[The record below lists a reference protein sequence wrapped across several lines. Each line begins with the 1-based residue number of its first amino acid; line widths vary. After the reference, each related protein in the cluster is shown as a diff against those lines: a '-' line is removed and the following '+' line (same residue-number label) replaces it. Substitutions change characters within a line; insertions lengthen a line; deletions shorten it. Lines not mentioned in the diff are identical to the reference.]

1 MSRMRLG
8 PPTRSARSEEGSE
21 IFLEGSVDGELS
33 RLQRQCKMMELER
46 RAYSKEVHQRLR
58 KQVEEIRQ
66 LEMLRAK
73 LQTQINV
80 AQSQVKRLGD
90 KKHLAEM
97 ECLLKSRAQVQVE
110 IEALQ
115 EQNRALDKQIQD
127 WETHVLTQSK
137 EASAPDLIMYQ
148 KMKIQRRIRI
158 LEDQL
163 DRVTCHFDIH
173 LVRNAALRE
182 ELELLR
188 IERGR
193 YLNMDRKL
201 KKEIHLLREM
211 VGALSTSSTSAYTAR
226 EEAKTKMGMLQERA
240 EKELAQ
246 SDTEA
251 QILLRQISHLEQLH
265 RFLKLKND
273 ERQPDPRVVQKA
285 EQRDWEVSE
294 GLRKTSQEKLV
305 LRYEDTLGKLAQ
317 LTGESD
323 PDLLVEKYLECEWA
337 EWTRGGGATQHHPKH
352 GTLALPWG
360 SCLVSSF
367 HSVAWCA
374 SLASASV
381 SFHMSQTSSLHI
393 CPLTLSVCFLGPSQI
408 FYQPCLSRCVGALL
422 WLFLFHLSLFF
433 CLCFCRL
440 ATLSD
445 PSVSNSIP
453 LDPPCTPPVEERNF
467 AEFNFIN
474 EQNSEIHHLQEEI
487 KEMQEALVSEHASQ
501 DKQRMQQEQQCKM
514 LQQDVDKM
522 CSESEQLEGRFQV
535 LRGQLEKIKTDIQVL
550 FDKAKCDSSVI
561 KDLLGVKT
569 YMRDR
574 DIGLFL
580 STIERRLVQL
590 LTVQAFLQVQN
601 LAPLADAALLA
612 LGQSLQEPSKKTTPL
627 KPPDTMGCNQRGLP
641 YEQGGVAKPS
651 HEVAAAPGRG
661 GVRQEAGQQPELD
674 SLQSTD
680 LPGHCPQAFQEDQCS
695 PRIHPEPQDEPR
707 PWHWLR
713 EPCHLW

>member
-1 MSRMRLG
+1 
-8 PPTRSARSEEGSE
+8 
-21 IFLEGSVDGELS
+21 
-33 RLQRQCKMMELER
+33 
-46 RAYSKEVHQRLR
+46 
-58 KQVEEIRQ
+58 
-66 LEMLRAK
+66 
-73 LQTQINV
+73 
-80 AQSQVKRLGD
+80 
-90 KKHLAEM
+90 
-97 ECLLKSRAQVQVE
+97 
-110 IEALQ
+110 
-115 EQNRALDKQIQD
+115 
-127 WETHVLTQSK
+127 
-137 EASAPDLIMYQ
+137 
-148 KMKIQRRIRI
+148 
-158 LEDQL
+158 
-163 DRVTCHFDIH
+163 
-173 LVRNAALRE
+173 
-182 ELELLR
+182 
-188 IERGR
+188 
-193 YLNMDRKL
+193 
-201 KKEIHLLREM
+201 
-211 VGALSTSSTSAYTAR
+211 
-226 EEAKTKMGMLQERA
+226 MGMLQERA

-323 PDLLVEKYLECEWA
+323 PDLLVEKYLE
-337 EWTRGGGATQHHPKH
+337 
-352 GTLALPWG
+352 L
-360 SCLVSSF
+360 
-367 HSVAWCA
+367 
-374 SLASASV
+374 
-381 SFHMSQTSSLHI
+381 
-393 CPLTLSVCFLGPSQI
+393 
-408 FYQPCLSRCVGALL
+408 
-422 WLFLFHLSLFF
+422 
-433 CLCFCRL
+433 
-440 ATLSD
+440 
-445 PSVSNSIP
+445 
-453 LDPPCTPPVEERNF
+453 EERNF

-627 KPPDTMGCNQRGLP
+627 KPPDTMTPQGL
-641 YEQGGVAKPS
+641 
-651 HEVAAAPGRG
+651 
-661 GVRQEAGQQPELD
+661 
-674 SLQSTD
+674 
-680 LPGHCPQAFQEDQCS
+680 
-695 PRIHPEPQDEPR
+695 
-707 PWHWLR
+707 
-713 EPCHLW
+713 

>member
-8 PPTRSARSEEGSE
+8 LSARSARSEEGSE

-33 RLQRQCKMMELER
+33 RLQRQRKVMELER
-46 RAYSKEVHQRLR
+46 RAYSKEVHQRIR

-73 LQTQINV
+73 LQMQINV

-90 KKHLAEM
+90 KKHLADM
-97 ECLLKSRAQVQVE
+97 DHLLKCRAQVQVE

-127 WETHVLTQSK
+127 WETHILMQSK
-137 EASAPDLIMYQ
+137 EASTPSVIMDQ

-201 KKEIHLLREM
+201 KKEIHVLQEM

-265 RFLKLKND
+265 RFLKLKNHD
-273 ERQPDPRVVQKA
+273 RQPDPGVVQKE
-285 EQRDWEVSE
+285 EQRAWELSE

-305 LRYEDTLGKLAQ
+305 LRYEDTLNKLAQ

-323 PDLLVEKYLECEWA
+323 PDLLVEKYLE
-337 EWTRGGGATQHHPKH
+337 
-352 GTLALPWG
+352 L
-360 SCLVSSF
+360 
-367 HSVAWCA
+367 
-374 SLASASV
+374 
-381 SFHMSQTSSLHI
+381 
-393 CPLTLSVCFLGPSQI
+393 
-408 FYQPCLSRCVGALL
+408 
-422 WLFLFHLSLFF
+422 
-433 CLCFCRL
+433 
-440 ATLSD
+440 
-445 PSVSNSIP
+445 
-453 LDPPCTPPVEERNF
+453 EERNF

-474 EQNSEIHHLQEEI
+474 EQNSELHHLQEEI

-501 DKQRMQQEQQCKM
+501 DKQRMEREQQCKL
-514 LQQDVDKM
+514 LQQDVDKV
-522 CSESEQLEGRFQV
+522 CSESEQLEIRFQV
-535 LRGQLEKIKTDIQVL
+535 LRDRLEKLKTDIQIL

-580 STIERRLVQL
+580 STIEKRLVQL
-590 LTVQAFLQVQN
+590 LTVQAFLEVQN
-601 LAPLADAALLA
+601 HVPLADAALVA
-612 LGQSLQEPSKKTTPL
+612 LGQSLQEPPKKTTPL
-627 KPPDTMGCNQRGLP
+627 KPPDTMEDASGVVIKEDYPMSKEELLSQITKSLQLQDEEEAPKKLDISPSLTLSSPQISLTTAPMHSRRTSTVPESILSHKTSRGRGTGSISHVTFGDSASAAGPVTLASASASGVP
-641 YEQGGVAKPS
+641 VSSRASQG
-651 HEVAAAPGRG
+651 GRG
-661 GVRQEAGQQPELD
+661 GFKHTSSSSYLGSTGYLETSRGHESAGGGIHSQSMGSELSRGLSSSSGHASSAAPASRPSSSTSKD
-674 SLQSTD
+674 SR
-680 LPGHCPQAFQEDQCS
+680 GYN
-695 PRIHPEPQDEPR
+695 
-707 PWHWLR
+707 
-713 EPCHLW
+713 

>member
-1 MSRMRLG
+1 
-8 PPTRSARSEEGSE
+8 
-21 IFLEGSVDGELS
+21 
-33 RLQRQCKMMELER
+33 MMELER
-46 RAYSKEVHQRLR
+46 RAYSKEVHQRIR

-73 LQTQINV
+73 LQMQINI

-273 ERQPDPRVVQKA
+273 DRQRDPRVVQKE
-285 EQRDWEVSE
+285 EQRAWEVSE
-294 GLRKTSQEKLV
+294 GLRKTSQEKLM
-305 LRYEDTLGKLAQ
+305 LRYEDTLSKLAQ

-323 PDLLVEKYLECEWA
+323 PDLLVEKYLE
-337 EWTRGGGATQHHPKH
+337 
-352 GTLALPWG
+352 L
-360 SCLVSSF
+360 
-367 HSVAWCA
+367 
-374 SLASASV
+374 
-381 SFHMSQTSSLHI
+381 
-393 CPLTLSVCFLGPSQI
+393 
-408 FYQPCLSRCVGALL
+408 
-422 WLFLFHLSLFF
+422 
-433 CLCFCRL
+433 
-440 ATLSD
+440 
-445 PSVSNSIP
+445 
-453 LDPPCTPPVEERNF
+453 EERNF

-501 DKQRMQQEQQCKM
+501 DKQRMQQEQQYKV
-514 LQQDVDKM
+514 LQQDVDKV

-535 LRGQLEKIKTDIQVL
+535 LRGLLEKIKADIQVL

-580 STIERRLVQL
+580 STIEKRLVQL
-590 LTVQAFLQVQN
+590 LTVQAFLEVQN
-601 LAPLADAALLA
+601 LTPLADAALLA

-627 KPPDTMGCNQRGLP
+627 KPPDTMEDSSGVVIKEDYPMSKEELLSQVMKSVRLQLQDEEESTKKLDSSPSLTLSSPQISLVTVPMHSKKTSTVPESILSHKTSRGRGTGSVSHVTFGDSASAAGPVAMASASASGAPVSSRGSQGGRGAFKPTSSSSYLGSTGYLETSRGRESTAGGVHSQSVGSELSRGLSSSSGHASSP
-641 YEQGGVAKPS
+641 APASRPS
-651 HEVAAAPGRG
+651 SSTSKDSRG
-661 GVRQEAGQQPELD
+661 YN
-674 SLQSTD
+674 
-680 LPGHCPQAFQEDQCS
+680 
-695 PRIHPEPQDEPR
+695 
-707 PWHWLR
+707 
-713 EPCHLW
+713 

>member
-1 MSRMRLG
+1 MSRMRLDLSA
-8 PPTRSARSEEGSE
+8 RSARSEEGSE

-33 RLQRQCKMMELER
+33 RLYRQRKMMELER
-46 RAYSKEVHQRLR
+46 RTYSKEVHQRIR

-66 LEMLRAK
+66 LEMLRAQ
-73 LQTQINV
+73 LQMQINV

-90 KKHLAEM
+90 KKHLADM
-97 ECLLKSRAQVQVE
+97 DRLLKCRAQVQVE

-127 WETHVLTQSK
+127 WETRILTQSR
-137 EASAPDLIMYQ
+137 EASAPNAILDQ

-201 KKEIHLLREM
+201 KKEIHLLQEM

-246 SDTEA
+246 SNTEA
-251 QILLRQISHLEQLH
+251 QILVRQISHLEQLH
-265 RFLKLKND
+265 RFLKLKNHD
-273 ERQPDPRVVQKA
+273 RQPDLGVVQKE
-285 EQRDWEVSE
+285 EQRE

-305 LRYEDTLGKLAQ
+305 LRYEDTLNKLAQ

-323 PDLLVEKYLECEWA
+323 PDLLVEKYLE
-337 EWTRGGGATQHHPKH
+337 
-352 GTLALPWG
+352 L
-360 SCLVSSF
+360 
-367 HSVAWCA
+367 
-374 SLASASV
+374 
-381 SFHMSQTSSLHI
+381 
-393 CPLTLSVCFLGPSQI
+393 
-408 FYQPCLSRCVGALL
+408 
-422 WLFLFHLSLFF
+422 
-433 CLCFCRL
+433 
-440 ATLSD
+440 
-445 PSVSNSIP
+445 
-453 LDPPCTPPVEERNF
+453 EERNF

-487 KEMQEALVSEHASQ
+487 KELQEALVSEHASQ
-501 DKQRMQQEQQCKM
+501 DKQRMEREQQCKE
-514 LQQDVDKM
+514 LQQDVDKV
-522 CSESEQLEGRFQV
+522 CTESEQLEVRFQI
-535 LRGQLEKIKTDIQVL
+535 LQGQLEKFKTDIQVL

-590 LTVQAFLQVQN
+590 LTVQAFLEVQN
-601 LAPLADAALLA
+601 HLPLADVALLA
-612 LGQSLQEPSKKTTPL
+612 LGQRLQEPPKKTTPL
-627 KPPDTMGCNQRGLP
+627 KPPDTMEDFSGIVIKEDYPMSKEELLSQVMKSLQLQEEDELKKLENSPSLTLSSPQISLATTPMHSKRISTVPESILSHKSRGRGTGSVSHVTFGDSASAVGPVALPSASGAPVSSRGSQGSRGGFKHTSSSSYLGSTGYLETSRGRESTAGGIQSQSVGSELSRGLSSSS
-641 YEQGGVAKPS
+641 GHAS
-651 HEVAAAPGRG
+651 SAAPASRPSSSTSKDSRG
-661 GVRQEAGQQPELD
+661 YN
-674 SLQSTD
+674 
-680 LPGHCPQAFQEDQCS
+680 
-695 PRIHPEPQDEPR
+695 
-707 PWHWLR
+707 
-713 EPCHLW
+713 

>member
-1 MSRMRLG
+1 
-8 PPTRSARSEEGSE
+8 
-21 IFLEGSVDGELS
+21 
-33 RLQRQCKMMELER
+33 
-46 RAYSKEVHQRLR
+46 
-58 KQVEEIRQ
+58 
-66 LEMLRAK
+66 
-73 LQTQINV
+73 
-80 AQSQVKRLGD
+80 
-90 KKHLAEM
+90 
-97 ECLLKSRAQVQVE
+97 
-110 IEALQ
+110 
-115 EQNRALDKQIQD
+115 
-127 WETHVLTQSK
+127 
-137 EASAPDLIMYQ
+137 
-148 KMKIQRRIRI
+148 
-158 LEDQL
+158 
-163 DRVTCHFDIH
+163 
-173 LVRNAALRE
+173 
-182 ELELLR
+182 
-188 IERGR
+188 
-193 YLNMDRKL
+193 
-201 KKEIHLLREM
+201 
-211 VGALSTSSTSAYTAR
+211 
-226 EEAKTKMGMLQERA
+226 MGMLQERA

-323 PDLLVEKYLECEWA
+323 PDLLVEKYLE
-337 EWTRGGGATQHHPKH
+337 
-352 GTLALPWG
+352 L
-360 SCLVSSF
+360 
-367 HSVAWCA
+367 
-374 SLASASV
+374 
-381 SFHMSQTSSLHI
+381 
-393 CPLTLSVCFLGPSQI
+393 
-408 FYQPCLSRCVGALL
+408 
-422 WLFLFHLSLFF
+422 
-433 CLCFCRL
+433 
-440 ATLSD
+440 
-445 PSVSNSIP
+445 
-453 LDPPCTPPVEERNF
+453 EERNF

-522 CSESEQLEGRFQV
+522 CSESEQLEGRFQA

-627 KPPDTMGCNQRGLP
+627 KPPDTICSSRMRRSP
-641 YEQGGVAKPS
+641 PRS
-651 HEVAAAPGRG
+651 WTAARA
-661 GVRQEAGQQPELD
+661 
-674 SLQSTD
+674 
-680 LPGHCPQAFQEDQCS
+680 
-695 PRIHPEPQDEPR
+695 
-707 PWHWLR
+707 
-713 EPCHLW
+713 